1 MNAVDKFRSVR
12 FWLPALLLLLT
23 VGCGAVQYVYERRTY
38 EAQFEADFRRDE
50 MLRAGRLQAEIERW
64 VQRNDLDMA
73 QAILA
78 ERGVLPELRS
88 ALFLDAENRVL
99 ASTRR
104 EYLGKAFEPGQLDVS
119 ALDPARLRERMQTA
133 RRTQQGLSFYADDR
147 DGLVICLPTSL
158 PLRAGELE
166 ARHGGL
172 LLLSYDFQLKKAV
185 GLRYVQ
191 AEFLTYFAGLAII
204 ALVLGVC
211 LHFLITRRL
220 ERLQRA
226 MADFA
231 AGKPVAGMEAKSGD
245 EISEL
250 VAGFND
256 MAAAIGAEMEL
267 RKRTE
272 VELRRAAAEVR
283 DLYDH
288 APCGY
293 HSVDENG
300 VFLQVNDT
308 ELQWLGRSRDEVL
321 GRMRFLDFVAE
332 PRRAAVEEEFDRFKK
347 LGWARNVEFEVV
359 GRDGVSRPVLL
370 SSVAVYD
377 EAGRYVMS
385 RSTVTD
391 IADRKRAEEA
401 LAASERR
408 MARCLANV
416 PGFTYTFRRTPDG
429 HYSFPYTSP
438 GIEKL
443 YGLKPEDVR
452 EGIEAFHSMAHP
464 EDRPRIEAAIEEAAQ
479 TMGLFRQEF
488 RICRPG
494 CPERWL
500 EASSIPERDADGSI
514 LWHGIML
521 DITERKRAE
530 QSISLLS
537 FALNSVS
544 EAAFLVDKAGRFHF
558 VNEEACRVLGY
569 TREELLGIGVSDID
583 PEVTEEA
590 WAAHWSKLETLGSL
604 SFERNHRTR
613 DGRVFPVEINANFI
627 EYGGQAYNL
636 ALVRDISARRL
647 AEEKINHLASIVES
661 TDDAVIGKALDGTIV
676 SWNRGAERIYGFT
689 AAEIVGRPISLLV
702 PEDRVQELEDIMDRL
717 KAGETVEH
725 FETTRRHKDGR
736 VINVALT
743 VSPLRDAGGRLVGA
757 STIAHDIS
765 ERKRAEETL
774 RRNERQLRTLFENL
788 PDCISRFDREGRLLF
803 VSPSVTKVFGAAADS
818 LGRRLSEIGEPGG
831 DSQNAMLEDLIRR
844 AAEEGSP
851 NSVEAQWETR
861 EGPRCFDILHV
872 PEKDESGNVVSV
884 LGIAHD
890 ITMRKSVEN
899 MLRFIAQLGWSG
911 QAEGFLPA
919 LARHLGEVLRVDY
932 VIIDKVAPEP
942 GVAETAALFARGEI
956 MPNMRY
962 ALKGTPCENVIGK
975 RLCYYPERVR
985 ELFPED
991 LLLQEMGVESYA
1003 GIPLWDSSGRCMGL
1017 IAAMDGRPIRDEEAV
1032 KQLLQVAAIS
1042 AAAFLERERSDLLL
1056 RQRER
1061 EFSTLANNIPDLV
1074 ARYDSELNCVFVNR
1088 AWEQTTGLTAE
1099 ETLQALAANVPVSPP
1114 LIAGLSERV
1123 RRVLAEG
1130 GSEKIELSWVN
1141 IRGECRFHE
1150 HVVVPEYDHEGR
1162 IVSAL
1167 AVARDV
1173 TERKQSEEAL
1183 RRVNRELRAITDC
1196 NEVLMRAT
1204 DESALLNEVCRIV
1217 CEKADYRMAWVGF
1230 AGSDAERSVRPV
1242 AWAGAEEG
1250 YLRAIRI
1257 VWADTEDGRGPAG
1270 VAVRT
1275 GRSMCSQDFETDPTV
1290 APWREEALRRGYR
1303 SCIALPLKDESDAV
1317 FGVFTIYSVEPN
1329 AFTPKEVRLL
1339 EELAADLAFGI
1350 SVLRSRIKRKE
1361 AEDALWESTERL
1373 RLVLDNMPAFV
1384 FWKDRES
1391 VYLGC
1396 NRLFACN
1403 AGLNA
1408 PEKIVGL
1415 TDFDLPWTREETEGY
1430 RADDRRVMELGTPKL
1445 DYEENQHTADGR
1457 VVWLRTSKVPL
1468 KNAQGE
1474 VIGVLGTYADVT
1486 ERKRA
1491 EEELRTLNLEL
1502 DQRVRERTAQLEAA
1516 NKEMEA
1522 FSYSVSHD
1530 LRAPL
1535 RSIDGFSKALLEDYS
1550 DKLDDEGQE
1559 DLRCVRAA
1567 SQRMAQLIDDILQLS
1582 RISRARLQV
1591 ARVDLSALAESV
1603 LEELR
1608 RLEPERRVESAI
1620 EPGCVAMA
1628 DGNLMRIVL
1637 ENLLGN
1643 AWKFT
1648 AAKEAARIEFGRT
1661 MRDGAPVFYVR
1672 DNGAGFDMQYAS
1684 KLFGA
1689 FQRLH
1694 TASEFPG
1701 TGIGLASVQR
1711 IIHRHGGEVW
1721 IEGRLDEG
1729 ATAFFSL
1736 PQTANSS

>member
-1 MNAVDKFRSVR
+1 MKAVGRFRSVR

-23 VGCGAVQYVYERRTY
+23 VGCGAVQYVYERRAY
-38 EAQFEADFRRDE
+38 EARFEGDFRRDE

-78 ERGVLPELRS
+78 ERGVLPELKS

-104 EYLGKAFEPGQLDVS
+104 EYLGRAFEPGQLDAS
-119 ALDPARLRERMQTA
+119 ALDPARLRETMQTA
-133 RRTQQGLSFYADDR
+133 RRAQQGLSFYTGDR

-172 LLLSYDFQLKKAV
+172 LLMSYNFQLKKTA

-231 AGKPVAGMEAKSGD
+231 AGKPIAGMEAKPGD
-245 EISEL
+245 EISDL

-256 MAAAIGAEMEL
+256 MAAAIGEEMEL

-272 VELRRAAAEVR
+272 EELRRTAAEVR

-308 ELQWLGRSRDEVL
+308 ELQWLGCSRDEVL

-332 PRRAAVEEEFDRFKK
+332 SCRPAVEEEFEQFKK
-347 LGWARNVEFEVV
+347 RGSARNLEFEVV
-359 GRDGVSRPVLL
+359 GRDGISRPVLL
-370 SSVAVYD
+370 SSSAVYD

-391 IADRKRAEEA
+391 ITERKRAEEA

-408 MARCLANV
+408 MVRCLANV
-416 PGFTYTFRRTPDG
+416 PGFAYTFRRTPDG
-429 HYSFPYTSP
+429 HYSFPYASP

-443 YGLKPEDVR
+443 YGLQPDDVR
-452 EGIEAFHSMAHP
+452 EGIDALHAKAHP
-464 EDRPRIEAAIEEAAQ
+464 EDRPRIEEAIEEAAR
-479 TMGLFRQEF
+479 TLELFHMEF
-488 RICRPG
+488 RICREDG
-494 CPERWL
+494 AERWL
-500 EASSIPERDADGSI
+500 EASSIPEPDADGSI
-514 LWHGIML
+514 LWHGLML

-530 QSISLLS
+530 QNIALLS
-537 FALNSVS
+537 FAMNGVR
-544 EAAFLVDKAGRFHF
+544 EAAFLIDEAGKFHF
-558 VNEEACRVLGY
+558 VNEEACRALGY
-569 TREELLGIGVSDID
+569 ARKELLGMGVSDID
-583 PEVTEEA
+583 PDASPEA
-590 WAAHWSKLETLGSL
+590 WSAHWAELKTRGALSLE
-604 SFERNHRTR
+604 RCHRTK
-613 DGRVFPVEINANFI
+613 DGRIFPVEVNANFI
-627 EYGGQAYNL
+627 EYGGQVYNL
-636 ALVRDISARRL
+636 SLVRDITARKR
-647 AEEKINHLASIVES
+647 AEERINHLASIVES
-661 TDDAVIGKALDGTIV
+661 TDDAVIGKTLDGTIV
-676 SWNRGAERIYGFT
+676 SWNRAAERVYGYT
-689 AAEIVGRPISLLV
+689 AEEIIGRPISVLI
-702 PEDRVQELEDIMDRL
+702 PEDRSDELGNIMHRL
-717 KAGETVEH
+717 GAGEPVEH

-736 VINVALT
+736 IIDVALT
-743 VSPLRDAGGRLVGA
+743 VSPLRDADGRLVGA
-757 STIAHDIS
+757 STIAHDIG
-765 ERKRAEETL
+765 ERKRAEEAL
-774 RRNERQLRTLFENL
+774 RRNEQQLRTLFENL

-803 VSPSVTKVFGAAADS
+803 VSPSVTRAFGAAPDS
-818 LGRRLSEIGEPGG
+818 LGRTLREIGEPGG
-831 DSQNAMLEDLIRR
+831 EAQNARLEGLIRR
-844 AAEEGSP
+844 AVEEGVS
-851 NSVEAQWETR
+851 NSVEAEWETR
-861 EGPRCFDILHV
+861 EGRRCYDILHV
-872 PEKDESGNVVSV
+872 PEKDEAGNVVSV

-911 QAEGFLPA
+911 QDEGFLPA

-932 VIIDKVAPEP
+932 IIIDKLAPEP
-942 GVAETAALFARGEI
+942 GIAETAALFARGEI
-956 MPNMRY
+956 VPNMRY

-975 RLCYYPERVR
+975 SLCYYPERVR

-991 LLLQEMGVESYA
+991 GLLRKMGVESYA
-1003 GIPLWDSSGRCMGL
+1003 GIPLWDTSGRCMGL
-1017 IAAMDGRPIRDEEAV
+1017 IAAMDGRPIRDEESV
-1032 KQLLQVAAIS
+1032 RQLLQVAAIS
-1042 AAAFLERERSDLLL
+1042 AAAFLEREHSDLLL

-1074 ARYDSELNCVFVNR
+1074 ARYDAGLNCVFVNR
-1088 AWEQTTGLTAE
+1088 AWEETTGLTE
-1099 ETLQALAANVPVSPP
+1099 EDSRQALAANAPVSPP
-1114 LIAGLSERV
+1114 LIAGLSEKV
-1123 RRVLAEG
+1123 RQVLAEG
-1130 GSEKIELSWVN
+1130 GTEKIELSWVN
-1141 IRGECRFHE
+1141 IRGEHRFHE

-1162 IVSAL
+1162 IVSVL
-1167 AVARDV
+1167 AVARDI
-1173 TERKQSEEAL
+1173 TERKRAEEAL
-1183 RRVNRELRAITDC
+1183 RRLNRELRAITDC

-1204 DESALLNEVCRIV
+1204 EEDALLRDVCRIV
-1217 CEKADYRMAWVGF
+1217 CEKADYRMAWVGY
-1230 AGSDAERSVRPV
+1230 AEEDAEKTVRPV
-1242 AWAGAEEG
+1242 AWAGAEDG
-1250 YLRAIRI
+1250 YLAAIRI
-1257 VWADTEDGRGPAG
+1257 VWADTDRGRGPAG

-1275 GRSMCSQDFETDPTV
+1275 GRSTCAQDFEMDSTV

-1303 SCIALPLKDESDAV
+1303 SCIALPLADENGAV

-1329 AFTPKEVRLL
+1329 AFTPEEVHLL
-1339 EELAADLAFGI
+1339 EELAGDLAFGI
-1350 SVLRSRIKRKE
+1350 AVLRNRGRRK
-1361 AEDALWESTERL
+1361 
-1373 RLVLDNMPAFV
+1373 
-1384 FWKDRES
+1384 
-1391 VYLGC
+1391 
-1396 NRLFACN
+1396 
-1403 AGLNA
+1403 
-1408 PEKIVGL
+1408 
-1415 TDFDLPWTREETEGY
+1415 
-1430 RADDRRVMELGTPKL
+1430 
-1445 DYEENQHTADGR
+1445 H
-1457 VVWLRTSKVPL
+1457 
-1468 KNAQGE
+1468 
-1474 VIGVLGTYADVT
+1474 
-1486 ERKRA
+1486 A
-1491 EEELRTLNLEL
+1491 EEELRMLNLEL
-1502 DQRVRERTAQLEAA
+1502 DQRVRERTVQLEAA

-1535 RSIDGFSKALLEDYS
+1535 RSIDGFSKALLEDYA
-1550 DKLDDEGQE
+1550 DQIDDEGKE

-1591 ARVDLSALAESV
+1591 SRVDLSALAESV

-1608 RLEPERRVESAI
+1608 RVEPERRVELAI
-1620 EPGCVAMA
+1620 EPGCMAMA

-1672 DNGAGFDMQYAS
+1672 DNGAGFDMQYAT

-1729 ATAFFSL
+1729 ATAFFSI
-1736 PQTANSS
+1736 PQTASSS